1 MASLSFDVG
10 MNIAGVR
17 QGAEQIKAIVADLQ
31 SIQPVAAPSNRGGSD
46 GSSGT
51 DLAPTPGNSLVLFD
65 KDQHKEIVAAMNNLT
80 AALRDNQQAGG
91 IKKSSSD
98 DKKDYKALKTVTNA
112 ISQIAN
118 LGLGLYTMGMQGETT
133 RINTRIKQYQ
143 ADPYGAKITEMQGG
157 ATQAK
162 TGWDTAGN
170 AIGIGLSFIPGAGP
184 IIGGLAKGLISSVAN
199 GVIDASTQLDV
210 AKIQK
215 EQTLVEQYKSRL
227 DVQDE
232 SRRRFGGKIGDIQSS
247 LLESSRGTGSDID
260 TFMSLANS
268 LTRFGINDVKSA
280 GAYTKAAINTERY
293 TGADSQN
300 VMNYLGTQ
308 YRYGQN
314 AIGNMNYAYSAARAS
329 GLDRNQFGEFLDGLE
344 GVIES
349 GISKGYVKST
359 KEVSDTMVMFDK
371 LSGGSKFWQGQQGFN
386 RFNQIS
392 AGLSNATSLGNNSQ
406 LLAFQALSGVGGN
419 PIDTFTLMEKGL
431 SVDTFKKIAGRFK
444 NVFAGDSFSEISAWK
459 ELTGLNYTGAQQL
472 YQMAHGDLGSITE
485 GQLKQLQANPST
497 ASEQT
502 VVKDKL
508 NAIAVTVSGFGG
520 NYFEKY
526 INSLNEIVT
535 SLRIEN
541 GGLGEV
547 KKIAYEKTHVRG
559 VKVVDTPNLTDAA
572 LKKLSPAALQ
582 GLMSNPDFNQQYI
595 RLGQEAKSS
604 MDHTAYK
611 QYQMNP
617 TDENYNAFLKEN
629 ERNTQEFIT
638 VIRKL
643 NALIENFDSKP
654 VVMTK

>member
-31 SIQPVAAPSNRGGSD
+31 SIQPIAAPSNRDVSN

-65 KDQHKEIVAAMNNLT
+65 REQHKEIVAAMNNLT

-91 IKKSSSD
+91 SNRPSSGD
-98 DKKDYKALKTVTNA
+98 RKDYKALKTVTKA
-112 ISQIAN
+112 VSQIAN
-118 LGLGLYTMGMQGETT
+118 IGLGLYTMSMQGETT

-170 AIGIGLSFIPGAGP
+170 AVGIGLSFIPGAGP

-199 GVIDASTQLDV
+199 GVIEANTQLDI
-210 AKIQK
+210 AKLQK

-227 DVQDE
+227 DIQDE

-247 LLESSRGTGSDID
+247 LLENSRGTGYDID

-268 LTRFGINDVKSA
+268 LTRYGIDDVNSA
-280 GAYTKAAINTERY
+280 GAYTRAAIKTERY
-293 TGADSQN
+293 TGADAQN

-314 AIGNMNYAYSAARAS
+314 AIRNMNYAYSAALES

-349 GISKGYVKST
+349 GISKGYIKST

-406 LLAFQALSGVGGN
+406 LLAFQALSDVGGN

-431 SVDTFKKIAGRFK
+431 SVGTFKKIAERFK

-472 YQMAHGDLGSITE
+472 YEMAHGNLSSITE

-502 VVKDKL
+502 TVKDKL
-508 NAIAVTVSGFGG
+508 NTIAVTVSGFGG
-520 NYFEKY
+520 NYFQKY
-526 INSLNEIVT
+526 IDSLNQIVT
-535 SLRIEN
+535 SLRIES
-541 GGLGEV
+541 GGLSEV
-547 KKIAYEKTHVRG
+547 KAMAYEATHIRG
-559 VKVVDTPNLTDAA
+559 KKVVDTPNIAAAA
-572 LKKLSPAALQ
+572 LKKLSAAEFQ
-582 GLMSNPDFNQQYI
+582 GLMSNPNFRQQYI
-595 RLGQEAKSS
+595 NLSEEAKTSF
-604 MDHTAYK
+604 DHTAYK
-611 QYQMNP
+611 QYQMDP
-617 TDENYNAFLKEN
+617 TDENFNAFLKEN
-629 ERNTQEFIT
+629 ERNKQEFIS

-643 NALIENFDSKP
+643 NTLIENFDRKP